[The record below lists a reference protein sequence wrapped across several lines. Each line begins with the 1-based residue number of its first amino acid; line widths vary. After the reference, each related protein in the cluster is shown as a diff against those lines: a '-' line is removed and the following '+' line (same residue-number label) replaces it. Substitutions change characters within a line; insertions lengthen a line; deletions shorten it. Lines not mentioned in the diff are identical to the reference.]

1 MTRAEDEPW
10 VGLPPEGTLIPA
22 QLLVEST
29 GRLCDA
35 AWSGGWTRGGYSGC
49 DPAALALAIDMLLAD
64 KVRPFVL
71 VVYTGR
77 DGLGDEYPAW
87 TDYVDRAQD
96 LIWRVA
102 GVRQEMGR

>member
-1 MTRAEDEPW
+1 
-10 VGLPPEGTLIPA
+10 
-22 QLLVEST
+22 
-29 GRLCDA
+29 
-35 AWSGGWTRGGYSGC
+35 
-49 DPAALALAIDMLLAD
+49 MLLAD

-87 TDYVDRAQD
+87 TDYVDRAED